1 VEQKLLCVFGPS
13 KLKIYKY
20 NPFRLIC
27 IRRRDAA
34 AEQYNLAKEPLVS
47 LTHPCAIDTAH
58 KTHPRLSSGAS
69 APLYGVK
76 NPFASG
82 RASTKF
88 SDALH
93 GRMNMD
99 LVFKIL
105 GSRGYFCL
113 KSSPSF
119 VRCESSVFC
128 SHSGAISMQC
138 KLWKVVPQC

>member
-1 VEQKLLCVFGPS
+1 V
-13 KLKIYKY
+13 
-20 NPFRLIC
+20 
-27 IRRRDAA
+27 
-34 AEQYNLAKEPLVS
+34 AEQYNLAKAPLALVS

-82 RASTKF
+82 RASAKF

-93 GRMNMD
+93 GSMNMD

-128 SHSGAISMQC
+128 SHSGAISMQSADYG
-138 KLWKVVPQC
+138 KLCRSAEIQSSVVEYGKQIVLKN